1 MRREQ
6 PGERDGDGDQAEEER
21 AEDPRTG
28 ASETCR
34 RRRRRVARERL
45 EGRDRDTEEDQ
56 QQTGKTGRSPENGR
70 NETHRFTVAKRSEGG
85 YSRDMRL
92 GKDGK
97 VELIKKVP
105 LFSKLSKKGL
115 EEVAHI
121 ADELDLREGKV
132 MAEEGDRGREFFV
145 LLEGEADVTKGDKS
159 INTMHEGDFF
169 GEIALVTKMP
179 RTASVTAT
187 TDVRV
192 LVITERDF
200 GTLLKHSDEVSRGVA
215 EALAERIAPDL
226 PV

>member
-1 MRREQ
+1 
-6 PGERDGDGDQAEEER
+6 
-21 AEDPRTG
+21 
-28 ASETCR
+28 
-34 RRRRRVARERL
+34 
-45 EGRDRDTEEDQ
+45 
-56 QQTGKTGRSPENGR
+56 
-70 NETHRFTVAKRSEGG
+70 
-85 YSRDMRL
+85 MRL

-97 VELIKKVP
+97 IELIKKVP

-121 ADELDLREGKV
+121 ADELDLPKGKV
-132 MAEEGDRGREFFV
+132 MAKEGDRGREFFV

-187 TDVRV
+187 TAVRV

-200 GTLLKHSDEVSRGVA
+200 ASLLKHSEEVGRSVA
-215 EALAERIAPDL
+215 EALAERVAPEL